1 MYLLRYSVFFS
12 IIFTPLAQASMD
24 CRSLEDIDWILGS
37 WVSESSQRTYKEHW
51 SKVSEAT
58 YEGYSEVTLTDGKN
72 SGYESL
78 RLVNMAGNIF
88 YLAKVSENT
97 LPIAFKLVSCSKD
110 RLHFENIHHD
120 FPQSIQYAYNNAG
133 NLSVLVAGSGN
144 KGFKLNFDRS
154 TVIK

>member
-1 MYLLRYSVFFS
+1 MYLLRNAIFLT
-12 IIFTPLAQASMD
+12 IIFAPLTQASMD
-24 CRSLEDIDWILGS
+24 CRSLDALDWILGS

-51 SKVSEAT
+51 SKVSDDT
-58 YEGYSEVTLTDGKN
+58 YEGYSEVTLSSGKN

-110 RLHFENIHHD
+110 RLHFENIDHD
-120 FPQSIQYAYNNAG
+120 FPQSIQYSYNSAG
-133 NLSVLVAGSGN
+133 NLSVLVAGNGN

-154 TVIK
+154 TLIK